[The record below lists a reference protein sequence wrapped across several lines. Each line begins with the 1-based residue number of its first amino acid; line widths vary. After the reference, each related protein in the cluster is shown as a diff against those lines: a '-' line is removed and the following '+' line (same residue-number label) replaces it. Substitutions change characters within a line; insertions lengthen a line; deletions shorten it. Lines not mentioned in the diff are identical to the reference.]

1 MKTVNTCTLLLA
13 VALLLASST
22 QASCFGTPSTPKSV
36 LLSKVPSSFSSSSPS
51 RRFLLT
57 TRGGSTNPDNNTGG
71 ETPPPSPVPPVPSQ
85 EDSVELGTA
94 TPAAPSTTTTA
105 SNSLMGAKA
114 TPPGLVRRTFPSF
127 PWHRLPNLLTYIRCL
142 AIPGLMVLFELPNR
156 HVETSVLF
164 AFASITDWLDGY
176 LARRWDITS
185 NFGAFLDP
193 VADKL
198 MVSTA
203 LILLSGRYGTIVSI
217 PTAIILAR
225 EIAVSALR
233 EWMAQRG
240 ARDSVKVG
248 YQGKVKTALTMVSLT
263 VLLLVPSALTEGATK
278 GFLSKLYQPG
288 IIMLDLSAL
297 ITITSGSVY
306 FRAAGPALMGKE

>member
-1 MKTVNTCTLLLA
+1 MRTVKTCTLLFA

-22 QASCFGTPSTPKSV
+22 QASCFGTTNSLV
-36 LLSKVPSSFSSSSPS
+36 SKLPSSSS
-51 RRFLLT
+51 RRLILG
-57 TRGGSTNPDNNTGG
+57 TRGGSTNPDNNSA
-71 ETPPPSPVPPVPSQ
+71 EEQTPPESL
-85 EDSVELGTA
+85 ELGTA
-94 TPAAPSTTTTA
+94 AAVAPTTTTTTTTA
-105 SNSLMGAKA
+105 SLMGPKA
-114 TPPGLVRRTFPSF
+114 TPPGLLRRTFPSF
-127 PWHRLPNLLTYIRCL
+127 PWYRLPNLLTYIRCL
-142 AIPGLMVLFELPNR
+142 AIPGLMVMFELPNR

-164 AFASITDWLDGY
+164 AVASATDWLDGF

-185 NFGAFLDP
+185 SFGAFLDP

-217 PTAIILAR
+217 PTSIILAR

-240 ARDSVKVG
+240 ERDSVKVG
-248 YQGKVKTALTMVSLT
+248 YQGKVKTALTMVALT
-263 VLLLVPSALTEGATK
+263 ILLLVPTTEGAT
-278 GFLSKLYQPG
+278 GFLSKMYQPG
-288 IIMLDLSAL
+288 IIMLDLCAL

-306 FRAAGPALMGKE
+306 FRAAGPALMGKK